1 MIKKTKSPTR
11 KVVKKP
17 IRKINEA
24 ENLRDL
30 IIDGMQEK
38 KAKEIVSLD
47 LRNLK
52 NSVADFFLVC
62 HAEECRLPNGSFSI
76 TWA

>member
-38 KAKEIVSLD
+38 KAKEIVHGYVTT
-47 LRNLK
+47 K
-52 NSVADFFLVC
+52 A
-62 HAEECRLPNGSFSI
+62 
-76 TWA
+76 